1 MLHRNGRGTSVLN
14 GLLRR
19 RFRRYAPP
27 PPPSVAAPTP
37 ASPPAATAPRSPLL
51 VDASTWTFWSRGAS
65 AAETLVEAN
74 GHASERGVSVSRR
87 VAAML
92 EARDRTRH
100 GAAPVVPRR
109 GDPAQAELLFVEMM
123 RAGHFERAFR
133 LLAPECQVRWG
144 SAAAFAAEQAR
155 CGGHE
160 QVRHAE
166 IRDVSVLDVWPDP
179 DSGRINREVAELA
192 VEYLVEIGD
201 RDVLVERVVHMVLVD
216 GRWRSLCYP
225 PRRADEA
232 ERDGTGDTGLV
243 ARADAATMPR
253 CN

>member
-1 MLHRNGRGTSVLN
+1 VLS

-19 RFRRYAPP
+19 TLRRNAPP
-27 PPPSVAAPTP
+27 PPPAVAAAP
-37 ASPPAATAPRSPLL
+37 AHSASAAVAEPRSPLL

-65 AAETLVEAN
+65 AAETLVEAT
-74 GHASERGVSVSRR
+74 GHQAARTESVSRR

-92 EARDRTRH
+92 DARDRTRH

-133 LLAPECQVRWG
+133 LLAPECQARWG
-144 SAAAFAAEQAR
+144 SAQAFAVEQQR

-166 IRDVSVLDVWPDP
+166 IRDIAMLEVWPDP
-179 DSGRINREVAELA
+179 DSGRVNREVAELT
-192 VEYLVEIGD
+192 VEYLIDAGE
-201 RDVLVERVVHMVLVD
+201 REVLVERVVHMVLVE

-225 PRRADEA
+225 PGLSESPDGARKHADTA
-232 ERDGTGDTGLV
+232 
-243 ARADAATMPR
+243 
-253 CN
+253 

>member
-1 MLHRNGRGTSVLN
+1 MLS

-19 RFRRYAPP
+19 TLRRHAPP
-27 PPPSVAAPTP
+27 PPPAVVAAP
-37 ASPPAATAPRSPLL
+37 AHAAAATAPRSPLL

-65 AAETLVEAN
+65 AAETLVEAT
-74 GHASERGVSVSRR
+74 GQEAARTESVSRR

-92 EARDRTRH
+92 DARDRTRH

-133 LLAPECQVRWG
+133 LLAPECQARWG
-144 SAAAFAAEQAR
+144 SAPAFAAEQKR
-155 CGGHE
+155 GGGHD

-166 IRDVSVLDVWPDP
+166 IRDITILEVWPDP
-179 DSGRINREVAELA
+179 DSGRVNREVAELT
-192 VEYLVEIGD
+192 VEYLVDAGE
-201 RDVLVERVVHMVLVD
+201 REVLVERVVHMVLVD

-225 PRRADEA
+225 PRQPES
-232 ERDGTGDTGLV
+232 
-243 ARADAATMPR
+243 
-253 CN
+253 

>member
-1 MLHRNGRGTSVLN
+1 MLRDDVRGTSVLS

-19 RFRRYAPP
+19 TLRRHAPP
-27 PPPSVAAPTP
+27 PPPVVT
-37 ASPPAATAPRSPLL
+37 ASPAAGAAAITAPRSPLL

-65 AAETLVEAN
+65 AAETLVEAT
-74 GHASERGVSVSRR
+74 GQEAARTESVSRR

-92 EARDRTRH
+92 DARDRTRH

-133 LLAPECQVRWG
+133 LLAPECQARWG
-144 SAAAFAAEQAR
+144 SAAVFAAEQQR
-155 CGGHE
+155 SGGHE

-166 IRDVSVLDVWPDP
+166 IRDIEVLEAWADP
-179 DSGRINREVAELA
+179 DSGRVNREVAELT
-192 VEYLVEIGD
+192 VEYAVDVGGRE
-201 RDVLVERVVHMVLVD
+201 VLVERVVHMVLVE

-225 PRRADEA
+225 PRRSQE
-232 ERDGTGDTGLV
+232 V
-243 ARADAATMPR
+243 AAG
-253 CN
+253 